1 MQILFYFL
9 YGCFGLMGVYFV
21 TTSLMG
27 RFSLAGLPEL
37 PSKILLLAGG
47 DGGVDPVPGLFGWRE
62 AAAVGRRCGAGDPGG
77 CLLPGTTG
85 AGGGPVSLVEGTKQS
100 MTWYKCYTDAFSIR
114 RREKS

>member
-37 PSKILLLAGG
+37 PSKILLLAGAVMG
-47 DGGVDPVPGLFGWRE
+47 AWILYQAYLVGEKQRRWVAGAALVILAVVCCQGLQVLG
-62 AAAVGRRCGAGDPGG
+62 AVLYRLLKGRSN
-77 CLLPGTTG
+77 L
-85 AGGGPVSLVEGTKQS
+85 
-100 MTWYKCYTDAFSIR
+100 
-114 RREKS
+114 